1 MTLAPLSTSLAAG
14 ALAPVTP
21 ADVAA
26 LLGVSLDAA
35 QELCAEVR
43 PLRVTRRGPPVW
55 RWGAIVEHLERVDAA
70 PAPPSPIPLAE
81 VAPRRPGRRP

>member
-1 MTLAPLSTSLAAG
+1 MTLAPLSTRLAAG
-14 ALAPVTP
+14 AHATVTP
-21 ADVAA
+21 ADVAT

-55 RWGAIVEHLERVDAA
+55 RWGAVLDHLEATEAA
-70 PAPPSPIPLAE
+70 PAPPAPVELAE